1 MIGCCAHCALWFPF
15 AIVRV
20 GAPPTNSHTKID
32 HSEWKV
38 IGLEIWPPTFCFAS
52 ETGPAGQVVNQHKSL
67 LYSTWFFK
75 FLTGQHGLG
84 LVLWGIISWISGSL
98 PRHSWPGYIIYWRGR
113 LLFLGHCNVMTDTTH
128 CIFTRSSFIK

>member
-32 HSEWKV
+32 HSEWHV

-113 LLFLGHCNVMTDTTH
+113 LLHLGHCNVMTDTTH